1 LIAIPVSFLSLHLST
16 IIFLSIPLYYL
27 SHPVL
32 DRHWSDSEMNEE

>member
-27 SHPVL
+27 FHPML
-32 DRHWSDSEMNEE
+32 DRNWSNSEMSEE